1 MFAAFRKRDIM
12 FTLSGRRY
20 IILKDIIVTA
30 ETADYSIG
38 WESEKV
44 SYLQFHDT
52 RLLAR
57 KSETVRNLKH
67 QIRF

>member
-1 MFAAFRKRDIM
+1 MFTGKYFVFAAFRKRDIM

-20 IILKDIIVTA
+20 VILKDIIVTA

-44 SYLQFHDT
+44 SYLQFHMILDK
-52 RLLAR
+52 R
-57 KSETVRNLKH
+57 
-67 QIRF
+67 